1 MRHWNR
7 SSGRYFHPTPS
18 QTIACSAFYEA
29 EFLPNHNIS
38 TFNRLS
44 NHYHRIA
51 EACGTTIDV
60 PGGGPIQSI
69 EVGQIELT
77 ETPSVSD
84 TISPSRRPAQYASV
98 IMCNSYDLI

>member
-29 EFLPNHNIS
+29 ELLPNHNIS

-77 ETPSVSD
+77 ETVVS
-84 TISPSRRPAQYASV
+84 SRSHNGVRRP
-98 IMCNSYDLI
+98 CG

>member
-77 ETPSVSD
+77 ETVGTMAKRTPHLEEE
-84 TISPSRRPAQYASV
+84 T
-98 IMCNSYDLI
+98 M